1 MKSIFQKL
9 NKLTVLCLWIT
20 WISSPAVASD
30 YAAVNSPQPF
40 FNVREYGAKADG
52 QTNDALAI
60 NKAIQAA

>member
-1 MKSIFQKL
+1 MKRILSYLLFL
-9 NKLTVLCLWIT
+9 PVL
-20 WISSPAVASD
+20 V
-30 YAAVNSPQPF
+30 YAHPVYTNPSPQPF